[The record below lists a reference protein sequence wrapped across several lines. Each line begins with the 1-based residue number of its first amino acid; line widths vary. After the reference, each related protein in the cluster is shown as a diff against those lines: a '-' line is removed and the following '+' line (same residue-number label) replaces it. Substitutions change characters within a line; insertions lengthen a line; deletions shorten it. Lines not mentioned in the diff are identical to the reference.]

1 MSVMTREQV
10 DQLFEHADDCIRR
23 ALARL
28 DVQGGPGVNV
38 NGNLISVDMPEVI
51 DEPRPEET
59 WVLGIYAILTV
70 THSVTGE
77 DVQPLRLAARWLV
90 NTTGAILPTSI
101 WSDTQIFETVPE
113 DEESEPVSRSV
124 RLEFFARSFEPSVP
138 GASED
143 FENAIY
149 RYPVQLVIEEVLD
162 QPGPAVIV
170 ESYDLTV
177 RRAGVSRTFLPVAD
191 RFTILR
197 LASITRF

>member
-23 ALARL
+23 VLARL

-38 NGNLISVDMPEVI
+38 NGNLISVAMPEVI
-51 DEPRPEET
+51 DAPRPAET

-90 NTTGAILPTSI
+90 NTTGAILPTYM
-101 WSDTQIFETVPE
+101 WSGTQIFETVPE

-149 RYPVQLVIEEVLD
+149 RYPVQLVIEEVPD
-162 QPGPAVIV
+162 GQAVIV

-197 LASITRF
+197 LASITRL